1 MGRLASV
8 YGQAVAAHRAGRAH
22 LDAAR
27 RAVDTADQPI
37 APADLVAR
45 LARLGDALATPTPL
59 PGTPAC
65 VRIGSA
71 STPDGDFPA
80 LVPLGA
86 GHHLVLDPDAR
97 DPRVAGLLRAVLL
110 RLLAATPPGGVR
122 VAVLDPAGRDHAGPG
137 SASRD
142 RPGPG
147 PASRDHAGSG
157 VDAHDPAGA
166 DPGRTGFAGPLGP
179 LIDLGVLMPP
189 ATGAAEVDALLD
201 TVQRHARAVEPAREL
216 LVVLAASVAGSAV
229 ARLAALTERGP
240 AAAVCVL
247 AAGWPAAEPPPART
261 TRVRLAERYAHVGDP
276 PGVPFSADGS
286 GLAAPVLLDGD
297 PPAAEVAALAE
308 RLSAPGNGVEVAAL
322 LPERRWTGSAAGGL
336 RTVIGRVG
344 PEPVAAAL
352 DRATPHWL
360 VDGSAGRASF
370 LLTMVHGLAAR
381 YAPAD
386 LRFHLLDATGR
397 AGFADLAPTAADPSW
412 LPHARSVGIEPDREY
427 GVAVL
432 RDLRREL
439 RRRVAARKR
448 HGVAAA
454 ADQPRIVAVVDGFEA
469 LLAGGDTLAREATD
483 LLVEL
488 VRAGGL
494 AGMHLVLAGP
504 NPPGA
509 LPGRVAAALGR
520 FALRVALPGE
530 PRDAVADP
538 PAGSAL
544 LSAPPHAT
552 RAVAHRPATGADAAV
567 RLPNAHGAVVRL
579 PDADGA
585 AVRLPDEQA
594 AVVRLPDAQA
604 TAGELARL
612 RRELW
617 QARPTGSR
625 PPSFFAGHATVRV
638 EEDAT
643 VAGLRPGGRRPLAL
657 VGRTV
662 DVDGT
667 SALFIM
673 DAAPGRH
680 LAVVGASATGAA
692 VLRAATLSLARQH
705 APGDARFLLAP
716 LTGPADSAAEDTAT
730 TLAAA
735 GHPVVR
741 LDTAGLRAHLA
752 ALAAACPGAT
762 SGSPVGPAD
771 GSAGGV
777 AASAPTA
784 GRTYLLVF
792 GVDAAHEVLARAD
805 PETGRTGH
813 DDLRALLRHGPGHGA
828 HLLGWWR
835 GLGPLARD
843 LGDARE
849 PEDLAC
855 LVALDVPGDEL
866 GAYLG
871 VPDLWSP
878 RPGRGLLV
886 DRHDQRTRL
895 IVPFT
900 RRESDG
906 EG

>member
-8 YGQAVAAHRAGRAH
+8 YGQAVAAHRVGRAH

-27 RAVDTADQPI
+27 RAVDTTA
-37 APADLVAR
+37 APGTPTETLVGR
-45 LARLGDALATPTPL
+45 LARLGDALAAPEPA
-59 PGTPAC
+59 PIAGTPVAI
-65 VRIGSA
+65 RIGTA
-71 STPDGDFPA
+71 STADGGFPA
-80 LVPLGA
+80 LVPLGG
-86 GHHLVLDPDAR
+86 GHHLAVDA
-97 DPRVAGLLRAVLL
+97 DADDARVAGLLRAVVL
-110 RLLAATPPGGVR
+110 RLLAAAPPGAVR
-122 VAVLDPAGRDHAGPG
+122 VAGLDTTSPDAAGSRPAGLA
-137 SASRD
+137 
-142 RPGPG
+142 
-147 PASRDHAGSG
+147 
-157 VDAHDPAGA
+157 V
-166 DPGRTGFAGPLGP
+166 GPLRP
-179 LIDLGVLMPP
+179 LIDAGVLPGTGDGGIGALLGV
-189 ATGAAEVDALLD
+189 AE
-201 TVQRHARAVEPAREL
+201 RHARAARQAGRADQEL
-216 LVVLAASVAGSAV
+216 LVVVVGASPPPEAA
-229 ARLAALTERGP
+229 ARLAALIEAGP

-247 AAGWPAAEPPPART
+247 AAGWPPPTDRPVLGGT
-261 TRVRLAERYAHVGDP
+261 TQVRLAEVYAHVGDP
-276 PGVPFSADGS
+276 PGVPFSADGN

-336 RTVIGRVG
+336 RTVIGRAG

-352 DRATPHWL
+352 DRVTPHWL

-370 LLTMVHGLAAR
+370 LLTVVHGLAAR

-386 LRFHLLDATGR
+386 LWFHLLDVTGR
-397 AGFADLAPTAADPSW
+397 AGFADLAPAAGDPSW
-412 LPHARSVGIEPDREY
+412 LPHARTVGIEPDREY

-439 RRRVAARKR
+439 RRRIAARKR

-488 VRAGGL
+488 VRAGGP

-538 PAGSAL
+538 PAGSARL
-544 LSAPPHAT
+544 GAPPHAT
-552 RAVAHRPATGADAAV
+552 RTVAHRPATGADAVV
-567 RLPNAHGAVVRL
+567 RLPDAHGAVVRL
-579 PDADGA
+579 PDA
-585 AVRLPDEQA
+585 QA
-594 AVVRLPDAQA
+594 A
-604 TAGELARL
+604 AGELARL

-643 VAGLRPGGRRPLAL
+643 FAGLRPGGRRPLAL

-667 SALFIM
+667 TALFIM

-716 LTGPADSAAEDTAT
+716 LTGATGSAAEDTAR
-730 TLAAA
+730 TLTAA

-741 LDTAGLRAHLA
+741 LDAAGLRAHLA
-752 ALAAACPGAT
+752 ALAAVLPGT
-762 SGSPVGPAD
+762 ISSPPAGPAD
-771 GSAGGV
+771 GSAGGL
-777 AASAPTA
+777 AASAPA
-784 GRTYLLVF
+784 GRTYLVVF
-792 GVDAAHEVLARAD
+792 GADAAHEVLATAD

-835 GLGPLARD
+835 GLGSLADD
-843 LGDARE
+843 LGDAR
-849 PEDLAC
+849 EDLAC

-866 GAYLG
+866 SAYLG
-871 VPDLWSP
+871 LPDLWSP
-878 RPGRGLLV
+878 RPGRALLV
-886 DRHDQRTRL
+886 DQHDHRTRL

-900 RRESDG
+900 GRELDG

>member
-45 LARLGDALATPTPL
+45 LARLGDALATPEPAPIADTPV
-59 PGTPAC
+59 AI
-65 VRIGSA
+65 RIGTA
-71 STPDGDFPA
+71 STADGGFPA
-80 LVPLGA
+80 LVPLGG
-86 GHHLVLDPDAR
+86 GHHLAVDA
-97 DPRVAGLLRAVLL
+97 DADDARVAGLLRAVVL
-110 RLLAATPPGGVR
+110 RLLAAAPPGAVR
-122 VAVLDPAGRDHAGPG
+122 VAGLDTTSLDAVGSRPAGVA
-137 SASRD
+137 
-142 RPGPG
+142 
-147 PASRDHAGSG
+147 
-157 VDAHDPAGA
+157 V
-166 DPGRTGFAGPLGP
+166 GPLRP
-179 LIDLGVLMPP
+179 LIDAGVLPGTGEGGIGALLGV
-189 ATGAAEVDALLD
+189 AE
-201 TVQRHARAVEPAREL
+201 RHARAARQAGRADQEL
-216 LVVLAASVAGSAV
+216 LVVVVGASPAPDAA
-229 ARLAALTERGP
+229 ARLAALTQAGP

-247 AAGWPAAEPPPART
+247 AAGWPPPTDRPVLGGT
-261 TRVRLAERYAHVGDP
+261 TQVRLAEVYAHVGDP

-308 RLSAPGNGVEVAAL
+308 RLSAPVNGVEVAAL

-386 LRFHLLDATGR
+386 LRFHLLDVTGR
-397 AGFADLAPTAADPSW
+397 AGFADLAPTEGDPSW
-412 LPHARSVGIEPDREY
+412 LPHARAVGIEPDREY

-488 VRAGGL
+488 VRAGGP

-567 RLPNAHGAVVRL
+567 RLPDAHGAVVRL

-585 AVRLPDEQA
+585 VVRLPDEHA

-604 TAGELARL
+604 AAGELARL

-643 VAGLRPGGRRPLAL
+643 FAGLRPGGRRPLAL

-735 GHPVVR
+735 GHPVVQ

-752 ALAAACPGAT
+752 ALAAAFPGVT

-777 AASAPTA
+777 AASAPAA
-784 GRTYLLVF
+784 GRTYLVVF
-792 GVDAAHEVLARAD
+792 GADAAHEVLATAD

-835 GLGPLARD
+835 GLGPLADD

>member
-1 MGRLASV
+1 MGGLASA
-8 YGQAVAAHRAGRAH
+8 YGQAVAAHRTARGH

-27 RAVDTADQPI
+27 RALDPADQPI

-59 PGTPAC
+59 PGTPPC

-71 STPDGDFPA
+71 ATPDGDFPA

-86 GHHLVLDPDAR
+86 GHHLVLDTDAG

-110 RLLAATPPGGVR
+110 RLLAAAPPGGVR
-122 VAVLDPAGRDHAGPG
+122 VAVLDPAGRDRPEPGRAGRDRPEPG
-137 SASRD
+137 PDGRD

-147 PASRDHAGSG
+147 PDGRDHAGPG
-157 VDAHDPAGA
+157 PDGHDAAGA
-166 DPGRTGFAGPLGP
+166 DPAWTGFAGPLRP
-179 LIDLGVLMPP
+179 LVDLGVLMPS

-201 TVQRHARAVEPAREL
+201 TVQRHAGAVDPGREL
-216 LVVLAASVAGSAV
+216 LVVVAASVGGTAA

-247 AAGWPAAEPPPART
+247 AAGWPATEPPPGSAT
-261 TRVRLAERYAHVGDP
+261 QVRLAERYAHVGDP

-297 PPAAEVAALAE
+297 PPAAEVAALAKRLSAPGNGVRVAALAE

-336 RTVIGRVG
+336 RTVIGRAG

-370 LLTMVHGLAAR
+370 LLTVVHGLVAR
-381 YAPAD
+381 YAPAE
-386 LRFHLLDATGR
+386 LQLHLLDVTGR
-397 AGFADLAPTAADPSW
+397 AGFADLVPTAGDPSW
-412 LPHARSVGIEPDREY
+412 LPHARTVGIGPDREY

-469 LLAGGDTLAREATD
+469 LLAGDDTLAREATD

-488 VRAGGL
+488 VRAGGPV
-494 AGMHLVLAGP
+494 GMHLVLAGP

-509 LPGRVAAALGR
+509 LPGRVVAALGR
-520 FALRVALPGE
+520 FALRVALP
-530 PRDAVADP
+530 RDAVDDP

-544 LSAPPHAT
+544 LSAPPGAT
-552 RAVAHRPATGADAAV
+552 RAVAGRPATG
-567 RLPNAHGAVVRL
+567 P
-579 PDADGA
+579 
-585 AVRLPDEQA
+585 
-594 AVVRLPDAQA
+594 VRLPDAQA
-604 TAGELARL
+604 AAGELVRL

-617 QARPTGSR
+617 QARPAGSR
-625 PPSFFAGHATVRV
+625 PPSFFAGDATVRV

-643 VAGLRPGGRRPLAL
+643 FAGLRPGGRRPLAL

-716 LTGPADSAAEDTAT
+716 LTGATDSAAEDTAA

-741 LDTAGLRAHLA
+741 LDAVGLRAHIA
-752 ALAAACPGAT
+752 ALFPGAT
-762 SGSPVGPAD
+762 SSPPAGPGCGPA
-771 GSAGGV
+771 GGF
-777 AASAPTA
+777 AASAPA
-784 GRTYLLVF
+784 GRTYLVVF
-792 GVDAAHEVLARAD
+792 GADAAHQVLATAD

-835 GLGPLARD
+835 GIGPLARD
-843 LGDARE
+843 LGDTRE

-866 GAYLG
+866 GTCLG
-871 VPDLWSP
+871 LPDLWSP
-878 RPGRGLLV
+878 RPGRALLV

-900 RRESDG
+900 GRELDR